1 MLSLPLKD
9 SFYIKISVYRTIFP
23 EVFRSDRARIQ
34 KKPRC
39 NSNKDL
45 QFETFPQAMFKR
57 QNIPTKTY
65 SLKHFHKQCLKG
77 KTFQQRPTV

>member
-23 EVFRSDRARIQ
+23 EVARSDRARIQ
-34 KKPRC
+34 K
-39 NSNKDL
+39 NLGAN
-45 QFETFPQAMFKR
+45 
-57 QNIPTKTY
+57 PTKTY

>member
-1 MLSLPLKD
+1 M
-9 SFYIKISVYRTIFP
+9 KISVYHTIYP

-39 NSNKDL
+39 NFNKDL

-57 QNIPTKTY
+57 QNIPKCANRTGYGLTKQY
-65 SLKHFHKQCLKG
+65 
-77 KTFQQRPTV
+77 